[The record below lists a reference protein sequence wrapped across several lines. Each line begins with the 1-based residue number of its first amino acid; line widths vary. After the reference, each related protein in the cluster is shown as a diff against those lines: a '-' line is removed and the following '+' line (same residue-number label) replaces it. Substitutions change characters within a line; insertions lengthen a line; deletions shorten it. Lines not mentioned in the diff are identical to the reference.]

1 MPEHSNLTIPE
12 RPDVPDEQ
20 IGSAEH
26 ELRYDDLCQDGRL
39 RIGGVW
45 APMGRILW
53 TRMPVA
59 KTLAALGAQGVR
71 NVLSFV
77 MMEADDVPLSM
88 RGFAH
93 SEVRY
98 RLGHTTGA
106 DNQPNRIVFETWL
119 TTQAVPGRQGDPT
132 ARPSGESVPAAR
144 AFGQHVFTRPS
155 APAGQHRVLRLE
167 HPNFVELPPERV
179 EFFDPKRILALP
191 DGAEPLEPEPR
202 AEAAPVVFGV
212 VHTDGNQH
220 VNFMVYPRLTEDG
233 ALRRLAEL
241 GFHGRLLGRR
251 AEVGYRKPC
260 FAGDRMRLVLQAFRL
275 NEKLGVVAALVPDEA
290 PVSDGAPAGHGHS
303 ADPWSAFGRSHC
315 MVRLLLSQ

>member
-1 MPEHSNLTIPE
+1 MSQHSTEAIPE
-12 RPDVPDEQ
+12 RPDVPKEQ

-26 ELRYDDLCQDGRL
+26 ELRYDDLCQDGRM

-53 TRMPVA
+53 TKMPVA
-59 KTLAALGAQGVR
+59 RTLARLGAGGVR

-77 MMEADDVPLSM
+77 MMQADDVPLSI
-88 RGFAH
+88 RGFAE

-98 RLGHTTGA
+98 RLGHTTGV
-106 DNQPNRIVFETWL
+106 DGQPNRIVFETWL
-119 TTQAVPGRQGDPT
+119 STRAAPGRLGDPT
-132 ARPSGESVPAAR
+132 ARPSGEPVLAAR

-155 APAGQHRVLRLE
+155 APPGQHRVLRLE
-167 HPNFVELPPERV
+167 DPSFPELPAERV

-191 DGAEPLEPEPR
+191 VGAEPLEPGPR
-202 AEAAPVVFGV
+202 AEEAPIVFGL

-220 VNFMVYPRLTEDG
+220 VNFMVYPRLTEDA
-233 ALRRLAEL
+233 ALRRLDEL
-241 GFHGRLLGRR
+241 GFRGQLLGRR

-275 NEKLGVVAALVPDEA
+275 HEKLGVVAALVPDEA
-290 PVSDGAPAGHGHS
+290 PAQGASS

-315 MVRLLLSQ
+315 MVRLLLSH

>member
-1 MPEHSNLTIPE
+1 MTDASDLIVPE
-12 RPDVPDEQ
+12 RPDVPDAQ

-59 KTLAALGAQGVR
+59 RTLARLGAAGVR

-77 MMEADDVPLSM
+77 VMQAEDVPLSM
-88 RGFAH
+88 RGFAQ

-98 RLGHTTGA
+98 RLGHTTGP
-106 DNQPNRIVFETWL
+106 DDRPNRIVFETWL
-119 TTQAVPGRQGDPT
+119 STHAAPGHLGDPT
-132 ARPSGESVPAAR
+132 ARTSGEPLLVAR

-155 APAGQHRVLRLE
+155 APAGQHRVLKLE
-167 HPNFVELPPERV
+167 DPDFPELPPERV

-191 DGAEPLEPEPR
+191 PGSEPLEPGPRPEP
-202 AEAAPVVFGV
+202 APIVFGL

-220 VNFMVYPRLTEDG
+220 VNFMVYPRLTEDA
-233 ALRRLAEL
+233 ALCRLAEL
-241 GFHGRLLGRR
+241 GFRGRLLGRR

-260 FAGDRMRLVLQAFRL
+260 FAGDRLRLVLQAFRL
-275 NEKLGVVAALVPDEA
+275 DEQLGVVAALVPD
-290 PVSDGAPAGHGHS
+290 PSPAS
-303 ADPWSAFGRSHC
+303 NERADSWSAYGHPHC
-315 MVRLLLSQ
+315 MVRLFLSH